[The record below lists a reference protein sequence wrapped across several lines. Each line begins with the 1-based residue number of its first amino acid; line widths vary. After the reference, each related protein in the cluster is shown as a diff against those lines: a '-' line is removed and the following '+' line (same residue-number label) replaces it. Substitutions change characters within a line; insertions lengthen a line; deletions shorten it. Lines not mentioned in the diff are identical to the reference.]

1 MEYYAQIHANKFNN
15 LDEMEKFF
23 EKQFTKTNPTLEFW
37 IMQISKLIW
46 NAKPSHKEVPK
57 VDGFTGE
64 YYQILKEKKMP
75 ILNKL
80 FQKMEVEVPPNC
92 FYEAGMTLMFK
103 SDKVITKRGKL

>member
-23 EKQFTKTNPTLEFW
+23 EKQFTQTNPTLEFW

-64 YYQILKEKKMP
+64 HYQILKEKKNAN
-75 ILNKL
+75 LKQTFSENRGGSSSKL
-80 FQKMEVEVPPNC
+80 LLWGRHDLDV
-92 FYEAGMTLMFK
+92 
-103 SDKVITKRGKL
+103 